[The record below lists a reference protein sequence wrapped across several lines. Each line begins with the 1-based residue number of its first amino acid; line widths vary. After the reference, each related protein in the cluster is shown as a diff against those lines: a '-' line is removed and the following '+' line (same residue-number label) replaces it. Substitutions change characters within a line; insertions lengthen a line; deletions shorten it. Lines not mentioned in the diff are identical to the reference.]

1 MYSVIFLLV
10 SSMLASNDVGDYMIN
25 DILVQW
31 LWWWKHQRGGNY
43 SLEGLGA
50 GVTPTPPPSIMERPL
65 SIHFY
70 LFIHVLC
77 IYTFII
83 LCLLVLE
90 YYGMENLD
98 FAPNLHSAENDV

>member
-50 GVTPTPPPSIMERPL
+50 GVTPTPPPSIMEMPL
-65 SIHFY
+65 SIHF
-70 LFIHVLC
+70 LFIYTCIMYLHIYYFMFAGFGILWNGKFRFCAKSPLC
-77 IYTFII
+77 
-83 LCLLVLE
+83 
-90 YYGMENLD
+90 
-98 FAPNLHSAENDV
+98 